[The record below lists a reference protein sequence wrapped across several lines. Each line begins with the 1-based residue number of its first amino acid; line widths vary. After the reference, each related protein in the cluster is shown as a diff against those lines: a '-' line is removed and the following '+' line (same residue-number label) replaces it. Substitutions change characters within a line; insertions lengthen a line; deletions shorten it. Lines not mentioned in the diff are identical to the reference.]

1 MMLELKRI
9 KEGRKNVEQIKKL
22 LGSRSGDNLAEYR
35 KIAADIIKNVRANG
49 DQAVLD
55 YTSRFDGVQ
64 FEASELEVTEAEI
77 KAALKE
83 VDADFI
89 EALKNAAANIEE
101 FHAEQKDKS
110 WQKQKKPG
118 IITGQVCRPLKKA
131 GVYVPGGR
139 AAYPSSVLMTVIPAK
154 VAGVEEI
161 IMLTPP
167 DKDGKVSPVILAAAE
182 IAGADR
188 IFKVGGAQA
197 VAAAAYGTET
207 IPGVDII
214 VGPGNIYVS
223 MAKELV
229 FGQVKIDMIAGPSEI
244 MIMAEKDSNPAYIAA
259 DLMSQA
265 EHDPLASSIL
275 VTDAP
280 ELIGEVEKELEKQ
293 IEKMSKK
300 DIIKESLENF
310 GLMIEVENQKAA
322 MEMINLVAPEHLE
335 LAVKNPFELL
345 PAVEN
350 AGSIFLGE
358 YTPEPIGDYYAGPN
372 HVLPTEGTARFFSP
386 LSVRDFLK
394 YSSFIYYT
402 KDAFLKD
409 SDDVITLAEGEGLTA
424 HANSIKVRKE
434 KLEGENNED

>member
-1 MMLELKRI
+1 MEMIVMLKMRRI
-9 KEGRKNVEQIKKL
+9 KNGRQNVEQVKEL
-22 LGSRSGDNLAEYR
+22 LESRSGDNLSKYR
-35 KIAADIIKNVRANG
+35 KIAADIIKNVQKNG

-55 YTSRFDGVQ
+55 YTSRFDGVE

-77 KAALKE
+77 EAALQE
-83 VDADFI
+83 VDQDFI
-89 EALKNAAANIEE
+89 NALKNAAANIED

-118 IITGQVCRPLKKA
+118 IITGQICQPLKKA

-167 DKDGKVSPVILAAAE
+167 DKEGKVSPVILAAAE

-197 VAAAAYGTET
+197 VAAAAYGTKT

-244 MIMAEKDSNPAYIAA
+244 MIMADKDSNPAYIAA

-280 ELIGEVEKELEKQ
+280 ELIEKVEKELAEQ

-300 DIIKESLENF
+300 EIIKESLENF
-310 GLMIEVENQKAA
+310 GLMIEVEDQEAA

-372 HVLPTEGTARFFSP
+372 HVLPTNSTARFFSP
-386 LSVRDFLK
+386 LSVRDFVK
-394 YSSFIYYT
+394 YSGFIHYSR
-402 KDAFLKD
+402 KALKEA
-409 SDDVITLAEGEGLTA
+409 SADVICLAEGEGLDA
-424 HANSIKVRKE
+424 HANSIRIRDE
-434 KLEGENNED
+434 K

>member
-1 MMLELKRI
+1 MIVMLKLKKI
-9 KEGRKNVEQIKKL
+9 SNGRKNVEQVKEL
-22 LGSRSGDNLAEYR
+22 LDSRSGDNLAKYR
-35 KIAADIIKNVRANG
+35 ETAAGILKNVQKNG
-49 DQAVLD
+49 DLAVLE
-55 YTSRFDGVQ
+55 YTSRFDGVD
-64 FEASELEVTEAEI
+64 FEASELEVKEAEI
-77 KAALKE
+77 EAALKE
-83 VDADFI
+83 VDQDFI
-89 EALKNAAANIEE
+89 KALKNAAANIKD

-118 IITGQVCRPLKKA
+118 IITGQICQPLKRA

-167 DKDGKVSPVILAAAE
+167 DKEGKVSPVILAAAK
-182 IAGADR
+182 IAGVDR
-188 IFKVGGAQA
+188 IFKIGGAQA

-280 ELIGEVEKELEKQ
+280 ELIEKVKEELEKQ
-293 IEKMSKK
+293 IKEMSKK

-310 GLMIEVENQKAA
+310 GLMIEVVNQEAA
-322 MEMINLVAPEHLE
+322 LEMINLVAPEHLE

-372 HVLPTEGTARFFSP
+372 HVLPTNSTARFFSP
-386 LSVRDFLK
+386 LSVRDFVK
-394 YSSFIYYT
+394 YSGFIHYS
-402 KDAFLKD
+402 KEALKEA
-409 SDDVITLAEGEGLTA
+409 SDDVICLAEGEGLDA
-424 HANSIKVRKE
+424 HANSIKIRKQ
-434 KLEGENNED
+434 DQ

>member
-1 MMLELKRI
+1 MELIVMKLKLKRI
-9 KEGRKNVEQIKKL
+9 KNGRQNVEQVKEL
-22 LGSRSGDNLAEYR
+22 LESRSGDNLAQYR
-35 KIAADIIKNVRANG
+35 EIAADIIKNVQKSG

-55 YTSRFDGVQ
+55 YTSSFDGIE
-64 FEASELEVTEAEI
+64 FEASELEVKEAEI
-77 KAALKE
+77 EAALKE
-83 VDADFI
+83 VDQNFI
-89 EALKNAAANIEE
+89 NALKNAAANIED

-118 IITGQVCRPLKKA
+118 IITGQVCQPLKRA

-161 IMLTPP
+161 VMLTPP
-167 DKDGKVSPVILAAAE
+167 DKEGKVSPVILAAAQ

-197 VAAAAYGTET
+197 VAAAAYGTDT

-244 MIMAEKDSNPAYIAA
+244 MIMADKDSNPAYIAA

-280 ELIGEVEKELEKQ
+280 ELIEKVEKELAEQ

-300 DIIKESLENF
+300 EIIKESLENF
-310 GLMIEVENQKAA
+310 GLMIEVENQEAA

-372 HVLPTEGTARFFSP
+372 HVLPTNSTARFFSP
-386 LSVRDFLK
+386 LSVRDFVK
-394 YSSFIYYT
+394 YSGFIHYS
-402 KDAFLKD
+402 KEALKKA
-409 SDDVITLAEGEGLTA
+409 SDDVICLAEGEGLDA
-424 HANSIKVRKE
+424 HANSIRIRKE
-434 KLEGENNED
+434 NN

>member
-1 MMLELKRI
+1 MPKIRRVTD
-9 KEGRKNVEQIKKL
+9 GRKNIDQVKEL
-22 LGSRSGDNLAEYR
+22 LDSRSGDNLNKY
-35 KIAADIIKNVRANG
+35 KDIAADILRRVKEEG

-55 YTSRFDGVQ
+55 YTARFDGV
-64 FEASELEVTEAEI
+64 ELAASEMEVTKAEM
-77 KAALKE
+77 KAAAEE

-89 EALKNAAANIEE
+89 AALKKAAANIEE

-110 WQKQKKPG
+110 WQQQKKPG
-118 IITGQVCRPLKKA
+118 IITGQLCRALKKA

-161 IMLTPP
+161 IMLSPP
-167 DKDGKVSPVILAAAE
+167 DKEGKLSPVILAAAE
-182 IAGADR
+182 IAGVDK
-188 IFKVGGAQA
+188 IYKVGGAQA
-197 VAAAAYGTET
+197 IAAAAYGTKT
-207 IPGVDII
+207 IPAVDII

-280 ELIGEVEKELEKQ
+280 ELIEKVEKELKKQ

-310 GLMIEVENQKAA
+310 GLMIEVNNPEEAV
-322 MEMINLVAPEHLE
+322 EMINLVAPEHLE

-372 HVLPTEGTARFFSP
+372 HVLPTNSTARFFSP
-386 LSVRDFLK
+386 LSVRDFVK
-394 YSSFIYYT
+394 YSSFIYYN
-402 KDAFLKD
+402 KAALEEA
-409 SDDVITLAEGEGLTA
+409 SDDVICLAEGEGLDSHA
-424 HANSIKVRKE
+424 HSVRIRRD
-434 KLEGENNED
+434 N

>member
-1 MMLELKRI
+1 MFKIKRI
-9 KEGRKNVEQIKKL
+9 KNGRKNVEQVKNL
-22 LGSRSGDNLAEYR
+22 LDSRSGDNLSEYR
-35 KIAADIIKNVRANG
+35 DTAAAILKEVKAEG

-55 YTSRFDGVQ
+55 YTARFDGVK
-64 FEASELEVTEAEI
+64 FNASELEVTAAEI
-77 KAALKE
+77 QAALKE
-83 VDADFI
+83 VDSDFI
-89 EALKNAAANIEE
+89 DALKNAALNIED
-101 FHAEQKDKS
+101 FHSEQKDKS

-118 IITGQVCRPLKKA
+118 IITGQICQPLKRA

-167 DKDGKVSPVILAAAE
+167 DKKGHVSPVILAAAE
-182 IAGADR
+182 IAGVDR
-188 IFKVGGAQA
+188 IFKIGGAQA

-207 IPGVDII
+207 VPGVDII

-244 MIMAEKDSNPAYIAA
+244 MIMAEKGSDPAYIAA

-265 EHDPLASSIL
+265 EHDPLAASIL
-275 VTDAP
+275 VTEAP
-280 ELIGEVEKELEKQ
+280 GLIEEVEVELKKQ

-300 DIIKESLENF
+300 EIITESLTNF
-310 GLMIEVENQKAA
+310 GLMIEVESQEAA
-322 MEMINLVAPEHLE
+322 LEMINLVAPEHLE
-335 LAVKNPFELL
+335 LAVKKPFELL
-345 PAVEN
+345 PAVKN

-372 HVLPTEGTARFFSP
+372 HVLPTNSTARFFSP
-386 LSVRDFLK
+386 LSVRDFVK
-394 YSSFIYYT
+394 YSGFMYYSEQ
-402 KDAFLKD
+402 ALKEA
-409 SDDVITLAEGEGLTA
+409 SDDVICLAEGEGLDA
-424 HANSIKVRKE
+424 HANSVRIRKE
-434 KLEGENNED
+434 N

>member
-1 MMLELKRI
+1 MLNIKRI
-9 KEGRKNVEQIKKL
+9 KDGRKNVAEVKKL
-22 LGSRSGDNLAEYR
+22 LDSRSGDNLAQYR
-35 KIAADIIKNVRANG
+35 EKAADILKNVRVNG

-55 YTSRFDGVQ
+55 YTARFDGVE
-64 FEASELEVTEAEI
+64 FEASQLEVKQQEI
-77 KAALKE
+77 DRALKE
-83 VDADFI
+83 VDDDFI
-89 EALKNAAANIEE
+89 EALKNAAANIKE
-101 FHAEQKDKS
+101 FHMEQKDRS

-161 IMLTPP
+161 VMLTPP
-167 DKDGKVSPVILAAAE
+167 DKEGKVSPVILAAAE

-197 VAAAAYGTET
+197 VAASAYGTET
-207 IPGVDII
+207 IPAVDII

-244 MIMAEKDSNPAYIAA
+244 MIMAEEDSDPAYIAA

-280 ELIGEVEKELEKQ
+280 GLIAEVEKELEKQ

-300 DIIKESLENF
+300 DIIKESLENY
-310 GLMIEVENQKAA
+310 GLLIEVEDQKAA
-322 MEMINLVAPEHLE
+322 LEMINLVAPEHLE

-358 YTPEPIGDYYAGPN
+358 YTPEPVGDYYAGPN
-372 HVLPTEGTARFFSP
+372 HVLPTNSTARFFSP
-386 LSVRDFLK
+386 LSVRDFVK
-394 YSSFIYYT
+394 YSGFIHYS
-402 KDAFLKD
+402 KEALEEAG
-409 SDDVITLAEGEGLTA
+409 DDVICLAEGEGLDA
-424 HANSIKVRKE
+424 HANSVRIRR
-434 KLEGENNED
+434 ED

>member
-1 MMLELKRI
+1 MLKIKRI
-9 KEGRKNVEQIKKL
+9 KDGRKNVAQVKEL
-22 LGSRSGDNLAEYR
+22 LDSRSGDNLSQYR
-35 KIAADIIKNVRANG
+35 EIAADILKNVKANG
-49 DQAVLD
+49 DQAVLE
-55 YTSRFDGVQ
+55 YTSRFDGIK
-64 FEASELEVTEAEI
+64 FKASELEVTEAEI
-77 KAALKE
+77 KTAVKK
-83 VDADFI
+83 VDKDFI
-89 EALKNAAANIEE
+89 KALKNAAANIEE
-101 FHAEQKDKS
+101 FHVEQKDRS
-110 WQKQKKPG
+110 WQKLKKPG
-118 IITGQVCRPLKKA
+118 IITGQICQPLKKA

-161 IMLTPP
+161 VMLTPP
-167 DKDGKVSPVILAAAE
+167 DQEGKVSPVILAAAD
-182 IAGADR
+182 IAGVDR

-244 MIMAEKDSNPAYIAA
+244 MIMAEKDSNPAFIAA

-280 ELIGEVEKELEKQ
+280 ALIKEVEKELEEQ
-293 IEKMSKK
+293 ITGLNKK
-300 DIIKESLENF
+300 EIIKESLESF
-310 GLMIEVENQKAA
+310 GLMIEVEDQQAA
-322 MEMINLVAPEHLE
+322 LEMINLVAPEHLE

-358 YTPEPIGDYYAGPN
+358 YTPEPVGDYYAGPN
-372 HVLPTEGTARFFSP
+372 HVLPTNSTARFFSP
-386 LSVRDFLK
+386 LSVRDFVK
-394 YSSFIYYT
+394 YSGFIHYSQE
-402 KDAFLKD
+402 ALNEA
-409 SDDVITLAEGEGLTA
+409 SADVICLAEGEGLDA
-424 HANSIKVRKE
+424 HANSVRIRKE
-434 KLEGENNED
+434 N

>member
-1 MMLELKRI
+1 MLELKKI
-9 KEGRKNVEQIKKL
+9 SNGRKNVEQVKEL
-22 LGSRSGDNLAEYR
+22 LNSRSGDNLAKYR
-35 KIAADIIKNVRANG
+35 ETAAGILKNVQKNG
-49 DQAVLD
+49 DLAVLE
-55 YTSRFDGVQ
+55 YTSRFDGVD
-64 FEASELEVTEAEI
+64 FEASELEVEEAEI
-77 KAALKE
+77 EAALKE
-83 VDADFI
+83 VDQDFI
-89 EALKNAAANIEE
+89 KALKNAAANIKD

-118 IITGQVCRPLKKA
+118 IITGQICQPLKRA

-167 DKDGKVSPVILAAAE
+167 DKEGEVSPVILAAAK
-182 IAGADR
+182 IAGVDR
-188 IFKVGGAQA
+188 IFKIGGAQA

-280 ELIGEVEKELEKQ
+280 ELIDKVKEELEKQ
-293 IEKMSKK
+293 IKEMSKK

-310 GLMIEVENQKAA
+310 GLMIEVENQEAA
-322 MEMINLVAPEHLE
+322 LEMINLVAPEHLE

-372 HVLPTEGTARFFSP
+372 HVLPTNSTARFFSP
-386 LSVRDFLK
+386 LSVRDFVK
-394 YSSFIYYT
+394 YSGFIHYS
-402 KDAFLKD
+402 KEALKEA
-409 SDDVITLAEGEGLTA
+409 SDDVICLAEGEGLDA
-424 HANSIKVRKE
+424 HANSIKIRKQ
-434 KLEGENNED
+434 DQ

>member
-1 MMLELKRI
+1 MLKIKRI
-9 KEGRKNVEQIKKL
+9 KNGRKNVAQVKEL
-22 LGSRSGDNLAEYR
+22 LDSRSGDNLSQYR
-35 KIAADIIKNVRANG
+35 DIAADILKNVKANG
-49 DQAVLD
+49 DQAVLE
-55 YTSRFDGVQ
+55 YTSRFDGIK
-64 FEASELEVTEAEI
+64 FKASELEVTEAEI
-77 KAALKE
+77 KAAVKK
-83 VDADFI
+83 VDQDFI
-89 EALKNAAANIEE
+89 KALKNAAANIEE
-101 FHAEQKDKS
+101 FHAEQKDRS

-118 IITGQVCRPLKKA
+118 IITGQICQPLKKA

-167 DKDGKVSPVILAAAE
+167 DQEGKVSPVILAAAD
-182 IAGADR
+182 IAGVDR

-197 VAAAAYGTET
+197 IAAAAYGTET

-244 MIMAEKDSNPAYIAA
+244 MIMAEKDSNPAFIAA

-280 ELIGEVEKELEKQ
+280 ELIKEVEKELEEQ
-293 IEKMSKK
+293 ITGLNKK
-300 DIIKESLENF
+300 EIIKESLESF
-310 GLMIEVENQKAA
+310 GLMIEVEDQQAA
-322 MEMINLVAPEHLE
+322 LEMINLVAPEHLE

-358 YTPEPIGDYYAGPN
+358 YTPEPVGDYYAGPN
-372 HVLPTEGTARFFSP
+372 HVLPTNSTARFFSP
-386 LSVRDFLK
+386 LSVRDFVK
-394 YSSFIYYT
+394 YSGFIHYSQE
-402 KDAFLKD
+402 ALNEA
-409 SDDVITLAEGEGLTA
+409 SADVICLAEGEGLDA
-424 HANSIKVRKE
+424 HANSVRIRKE
-434 KLEGENNED
+434 N

>member
-1 MMLELKRI
+1 MLKIKRI
-9 KEGRKNVEQIKKL
+9 KDGRKNVAQVKEL
-22 LGSRSGDNLAEYR
+22 LDSRSGDNLSQYR
-35 KIAADIIKNVRANG
+35 EIAADILKNVKANG
-49 DQAVLD
+49 DQAVLE
-55 YTSRFDGVQ
+55 YTSRFDGIK
-64 FEASELEVTEAEI
+64 FKASELEVTEAEI
-77 KAALKE
+77 KTAVKK
-83 VDADFI
+83 VDKDFI
-89 EALKNAAANIEE
+89 KALKNAAANIEE
-101 FHAEQKDKS
+101 FHVEQKDRS
-110 WQKQKKPG
+110 WQKLKKPG
-118 IITGQVCRPLKKA
+118 IITGQICQPLKKA

-161 IMLTPP
+161 VMLTPP
-167 DKDGKVSPVILAAAE
+167 DQEGKVSPVILAAAD
-182 IAGADR
+182 IAGVDH

-244 MIMAEKDSNPAYIAA
+244 MIMAEKDSNPAFIAA

-280 ELIGEVEKELEKQ
+280 ALIKEVEKELEEQ
-293 IEKMSKK
+293 ITGLNKK
-300 DIIKESLENF
+300 EIIKESLESF
-310 GLMIEVENQKAA
+310 GLMIEVEDQQAA
-322 MEMINLVAPEHLE
+322 LEMINLVAPEHLE

-358 YTPEPIGDYYAGPN
+358 YTPEPVGDYYAGPN
-372 HVLPTEGTARFFSP
+372 HVLPTNSTARFFSP
-386 LSVRDFLK
+386 LSVRDFVK
-394 YSSFIYYT
+394 YSGFIHYSQE
-402 KDAFLKD
+402 ALNEA
-409 SDDVITLAEGEGLTA
+409 SADVICLAEGEGLDA
-424 HANSIKVRKE
+424 HANSVRIRKE
-434 KLEGENNED
+434 N

>member
-1 MMLELKRI
+1 MEMMKMLKIKRI
-9 KEGRKNVEQIKKL
+9 KNGRKNVAQVKEL
-22 LGSRSGDNLAEYR
+22 LDSRSGDNLSQYR
-35 KIAADIIKNVRANG
+35 DIAADILKNVKANG
-49 DQAVLD
+49 DQAVLE
-55 YTSRFDGVQ
+55 YTSRFDGIK
-64 FEASELEVTEAEI
+64 FKASELEVTEAEI
-77 KAALKE
+77 KAAVKK
-83 VDADFI
+83 VDQDFI
-89 EALKNAAANIEE
+89 KALKNAAANIEE
-101 FHAEQKDKS
+101 FHAEQKDRS

-118 IITGQVCRPLKKA
+118 IITGQICQPLKKA

-167 DKDGKVSPVILAAAE
+167 DQEGKVSPVILAAAD
-182 IAGADR
+182 IAGVDR

-197 VAAAAYGTET
+197 IAAAAYGTET

-244 MIMAEKDSNPAYIAA
+244 MIMAEKDSNPAFIAA

-280 ELIGEVEKELEKQ
+280 ELIEEVEKELEKQ
-293 IEKMSKK
+293 ITELSKK
-300 DIIKESLENF
+300 EIIKESLENF
-310 GLMIEVENQKAA
+310 GLMIEVEDQQAA
-322 MEMINLVAPEHLE
+322 IEMINLVAPEHLE

-358 YTPEPIGDYYAGPN
+358 YAPEPVGDYYAGPN
-372 HVLPTEGTARFFSP
+372 HVLPTNSTARFFSP
-386 LSVRDFLK
+386 LSVRDFVK
-394 YSSFIYYT
+394 YSGFIHYSQE
-402 KDAFLKD
+402 ALKEA
-409 SDDVITLAEGEGLTA
+409 SDDVICLAEGEGLDA
-424 HANSIKVRKE
+424 HANSVRIR
-434 KLEGENNED
+434 NEV

>member
-1 MMLELKRI
+1 MLKLKRI
-9 KEGRKNVEQIKKL
+9 KNGRKNVDQVKKL
-22 LGSRSGDNLAEYR
+22 LDSRSGDNLAQYR
-35 KIAADIIKNVRANG
+35 DVAADILKNVQKNG
-49 DQAVLD
+49 DKAVLD
-55 YTSRFDGVQ
+55 YTSRFDGVD
-64 FEASELEVTEAEI
+64 FKAADLEVKQEEI
-77 KAALKE
+77 DQALKE
-83 VDADFI
+83 VDQDFI
-89 EALKNAAANIEE
+89 DALKNAAANIED

-161 IMLTPP
+161 VMLTPP
-167 DKDGKVSPVILAAAE
+167 DKEGKVSPVILAAAE

-188 IFKVGGAQA
+188 IFKIGGAQA

-207 IPGVDII
+207 VPGVDII

-244 MIMAEKDSNPAYIAA
+244 MIMAEKDSDPAYIAA

-280 ELIGEVEKELEKQ
+280 ELIEKVEKELEKQ

-300 DIIKESLENF
+300 EIIKESLENF
-310 GLMIEVENQKAA
+310 GLLIEVEDQEAA

-372 HVLPTEGTARFFSP
+372 HVLPTNSTARFFSP
-386 LSVRDFLK
+386 LSVRDFVK
-394 YSSFIYYT
+394 YSGFIHYS
-402 KDAFLKD
+402 KEALKEA
-409 SDDVITLAEGEGLTA
+409 SDDVICLAEGEGLDA
-424 HANSIKVRKE
+424 HANSVRIRKDDQ
-434 KLEGENNED
+434 KS

>member
-1 MMLELKRI
+1 MLKLKKI
-9 KEGRKNVEQIKKL
+9 SNGRKNVEQVKEL
-22 LGSRSGDNLAEYR
+22 LDSRSGDNLAKYR
-35 KIAADIIKNVRANG
+35 ETAAGILKNVQKNG
-49 DQAVLD
+49 DLAVLE
-55 YTSRFDGVQ
+55 YTSRFDGVD
-64 FEASELEVTEAEI
+64 FEASELEVKEAEI
-77 KAALKE
+77 EAALKE
-83 VDADFI
+83 VDQDFI
-89 EALKNAAANIEE
+89 KALKNAAANIKD

-118 IITGQVCRPLKKA
+118 IITGQICQPLKRA

-167 DKDGKVSPVILAAAE
+167 DKEGKVSPVILAAAK
-182 IAGADR
+182 IAGVDR
-188 IFKVGGAQA
+188 IFKIGGAQA

-280 ELIGEVEKELEKQ
+280 ELIEKVKEELEKQ
-293 IEKMSKK
+293 IKEMSKK

-310 GLMIEVENQKAA
+310 GLMIEVVNQEAA
-322 MEMINLVAPEHLE
+322 LEMINLVAPEHLE

-372 HVLPTEGTARFFSP
+372 HVLPTNSTARFFSP
-386 LSVRDFLK
+386 LSVRDFVK
-394 YSSFIYYT
+394 YSGFIHYS
-402 KDAFLKD
+402 KEALKEA
-409 SDDVITLAEGEGLTA
+409 SDDVICLAEGEGLDA
-424 HANSIKVRKE
+424 HANSIKIRKQ
-434 KLEGENNED
+434 DQ

>member
-1 MMLELKRI
+1 MLELKKI
-9 KEGRKNVEQIKKL
+9 SNGRKNVEQVKEL
-22 LGSRSGDNLAEYR
+22 LNSRSGDNLAKYR
-35 KIAADIIKNVRANG
+35 ETAAGILKNVQKNG
-49 DQAVLD
+49 DLAVLE
-55 YTSRFDGVQ
+55 YTSRFDGVD
-64 FEASELEVTEAEI
+64 FEASELEVEEAEI
-77 KAALKE
+77 EAALKE
-83 VDADFI
+83 VDQDFI
-89 EALKNAAANIEE
+89 KALKNAAANIKD

-118 IITGQVCRPLKKA
+118 IITGQICQPLKRA

-167 DKDGKVSPVILAAAE
+167 DKEGKVSPVILAAAK
-182 IAGADR
+182 IAGVDR
-188 IFKVGGAQA
+188 IFKIGGAQA

-280 ELIGEVEKELEKQ
+280 ELIDKVKEELEKQ
-293 IEKMSKK
+293 IKEMSKK

-310 GLMIEVENQKAA
+310 GLMIEVENQEAA
-322 MEMINLVAPEHLE
+322 LEMINLVAPEHLE

-372 HVLPTEGTARFFSP
+372 HVLPTNSTARFFSP
-386 LSVRDFLK
+386 LSVRDFVK
-394 YSSFIYYT
+394 YSGFIHYS
-402 KDAFLKD
+402 KEALKEA
-409 SDDVITLAEGEGLTA
+409 SDDVICLAEGEGLDA
-424 HANSIKVRKE
+424 HANSIKIRKQ
-434 KLEGENNED
+434 DQ

>member
-1 MMLELKRI
+1 MKLNLKRI
-9 KEGRKNVEQIKKL
+9 KDGRRNVDQVKEL
-22 LGSRSGDNLAEYR
+22 LESRSGDNLAKYR
-35 KIAADIIKNVRANG
+35 ETAAGILKNVQKNG
-49 DQAVLD
+49 DLAVLE
-55 YTSRFDGVQ
+55 YTSRFDGVD
-64 FEASELEVTEAEI
+64 FEASELEVTDAEI
-77 KAALKE
+77 EAALKE
-83 VDADFI
+83 VDEDFI
-89 EALKNAAANIEE
+89 AALKNAAANIED

-118 IITGQVCRPLKKA
+118 IITGQICQPLKKA

-167 DKDGKVSPVILAAAE
+167 DQEGKVSPVILAAAD
-182 IAGADR
+182 IAGVDR

-197 VAAAAYGTET
+197 IAAAAYGTET

-244 MIMAEKDSNPAYIAA
+244 MIMAEKDSNPAFIAA

-280 ELIGEVEKELEKQ
+280 ELIEEVEKELEKQ
-293 IEKMSKK
+293 ITELSKK
-300 DIIKESLENF
+300 EIIKESLENF
-310 GLMIEVENQKAA
+310 GLMIEVEDQQAA
-322 MEMINLVAPEHLE
+322 IEMINLVAPEHLE

-358 YTPEPIGDYYAGPN
+358 YAPEPVGDYYAGPN
-372 HVLPTEGTARFFSP
+372 HVLPTNSTARFFSP
-386 LSVRDFLK
+386 LSVRDFVK
-394 YSSFIYYT
+394 YSGFIHYSQE
-402 KDAFLKD
+402 ALKEA
-409 SDDVITLAEGEGLTA
+409 SDDVICLAEGEGLDA
-424 HANSIKVRKE
+424 HANSVRIR
-434 KLEGENNED
+434 NEV

>member
-1 MMLELKRI
+1 MLKKI
-9 KEGRKNVEQIKKL
+9 KDGRKNVAEVKKL
-22 LGSRSGDNLAEYR
+22 LDSRSGDNLEKYR
-35 KIAADIIKNVRANG
+35 KTAADILKKVKNNG
-49 DQAVLD
+49 DKAVLD
-55 YTSRFDGVQ
+55 YTEKFDGIK
-64 FEASELEVTEAEI
+64 FASSQLKVTQKEI
-77 KAALKE
+77 DLGYNK
-83 VDADFI
+83 VDQDFI
-89 EALKNAAANIEE
+89 NALENAAENIED
-101 FHAEQKDKS
+101 FHSEQKESS

-118 IITGQVCRPLKKA
+118 MITGQICRPLKRA
-131 GVYVPGGR
+131 AVYVPGGR

-167 DKDGKVSPVILAAAE
+167 DKNGEVSPVILAAAK
-182 IAGADR
+182 IAGADS
-188 IFKVGGAQA
+188 IYKVGGAQA

-280 ELIGEVEKELEKQ
+280 ELIEKVEKELEKQ
-293 IEKMSKK
+293 IKKMSKK
-300 DIIKESLENF
+300 EIIKESLENF
-310 GLMIEVENQKAA
+310 GLMIEVEDQEAA

-335 LAVKNPFELL
+335 LAVKSPFELL

-358 YTPEPIGDYYAGPN
+358 YTPEPLGDYYAGPN
-372 HVLPTEGTARFFSP
+372 HVLPTNSTARFFSP
-386 LSVRDFLK
+386 LSVRDFVK
-394 YSSFIYYT
+394 YSGFIHYS
-402 KDAFLKD
+402 KEALKEA
-409 SDDVITLAEGEGLTA
+409 SDDVICLAEGEGLDA
-424 HANSIKVRKE
+424 HANSVRIRKQ
-434 KLEGENNED
+434 K

>member
-1 MMLELKRI
+1 MIKMLKIKRI
-9 KEGRKNVEQIKKL
+9 KDGRKNVAQVKEL
-22 LGSRSGDNLAEYR
+22 LDSRSGDNLSQYR
-35 KIAADIIKNVRANG
+35 EIAADILKNVKANG
-49 DQAVLD
+49 DQAVLE
-55 YTSRFDGVQ
+55 YTSRFDGIK
-64 FEASELEVTEAEI
+64 FKASELEVTEAEI
-77 KAALKE
+77 KTAVKK
-83 VDADFI
+83 VDKDFI
-89 EALKNAAANIEE
+89 KALKNAAANIEE
-101 FHAEQKDKS
+101 FHVEQKDRS
-110 WQKQKKPG
+110 WQKLKKPG
-118 IITGQVCRPLKKA
+118 IITGQICQPLKKA

-161 IMLTPP
+161 VMLTPP
-167 DKDGKVSPVILAAAE
+167 DQEGKVSPVILAAAD
-182 IAGADR
+182 IAGVDR

-244 MIMAEKDSNPAYIAA
+244 MIMAEKDSNPAFIAA

-280 ELIGEVEKELEKQ
+280 ALIKEVEKELEEQ
-293 IEKMSKK
+293 ITGLNKK
-300 DIIKESLENF
+300 EIIKESLESF
-310 GLMIEVENQKAA
+310 GLMIEVEDQQAA
-322 MEMINLVAPEHLE
+322 LEMINLVAPEHLE

-358 YTPEPIGDYYAGPN
+358 YTPEPVGDYYAGPN
-372 HVLPTEGTARFFSP
+372 HVLPTNSTARFFSP
-386 LSVRDFLK
+386 LSVRDFVK
-394 YSSFIYYT
+394 YSGFIHYSQE
-402 KDAFLKD
+402 ALNEA
-409 SDDVITLAEGEGLTA
+409 SADVICLAEGEGLDA
-424 HANSIKVRKE
+424 HANSVRIRKE
-434 KLEGENNED
+434 N

>member
-1 MMLELKRI
+1 MLNIKRI
-9 KEGRKNVEQIKKL
+9 KDGRKNVDQVKEL
-22 LGSRSGDNLAEYR
+22 LDSRSGDNLAQYR
-35 KIAADIIKNVRANG
+35 EIAAGILKNVQKNG
-49 DQAVLD
+49 DLAVLE
-55 YTSRFDGVQ
+55 YTERFDGVE
-64 FEASELEVTEAEI
+64 FEASELEVREEEI
-77 KAALKE
+77 EAALKE
-83 VDADFI
+83 VDEDFK
-89 EALKNAAANIEE
+89 EALKNAAANIED
-101 FHAEQKDKS
+101 FHAEQKDRS

-118 IITGQVCRPLKKA
+118 IITGQVCRQLKRA

-167 DKDGKVSPVILAAAE
+167 DKEGKVSPVILAAAE
-182 IAGADR
+182 IAGVDR
-188 IFKVGGAQA
+188 IFKIGGAQA

-207 IPGVDII
+207 VPGVDII

-244 MIMAEKDSNPAYIAA
+244 MIMAEQESDPAYIAA

-280 ELIGEVEKELEKQ
+280 ELIEKVEQELEKQ

-300 DIIKESLENF
+300 EIIKESLDNF
-310 GLMIEVENQKAA
+310 GLMIEVEDQEAA

-372 HVLPTEGTARFFSP
+372 HVLPTNSTSRFFSP
-386 LSVRDFLK
+386 LSVRDFVK
-394 YSSFIYYT
+394 YSGFVHYSRE
-402 KDAFLKD
+402 ALKEA
-409 SDDVITLAEGEGLTA
+409 SEDVICLAEGEGLDA
-424 HANSIKVRKE
+424 HANSVRIRN
-434 KLEGENNED
+434 EN

>member
-1 MMLELKRI
+1 MIKMLKIKRI
-9 KEGRKNVEQIKKL
+9 KDGRKNVAQVKEL
-22 LGSRSGDNLAEYR
+22 LDSRSGDNLSQYR
-35 KIAADIIKNVRANG
+35 EIAADILKNVKANG
-49 DQAVLD
+49 DQAVLE
-55 YTSRFDGVQ
+55 YTSRFDGIK
-64 FEASELEVTEAEI
+64 FKASELEVTEAEI
-77 KAALKE
+77 KTAVKK
-83 VDADFI
+83 VDKDFI
-89 EALKNAAANIEE
+89 KALKNAAANIEE
-101 FHAEQKDKS
+101 FHVEQKDRS
-110 WQKQKKPG
+110 WQKLKKPG
-118 IITGQVCRPLKKA
+118 IITGQICQPLKKA

-161 IMLTPP
+161 VMLTPP
-167 DKDGKVSPVILAAAE
+167 DQEGKVSPVILAAAD
-182 IAGADR
+182 IAGVDR

-244 MIMAEKDSNPAYIAA
+244 MIMAEKDSNPAFIAA

-280 ELIGEVEKELEKQ
+280 ALIKEGEKELEEQ
-293 IEKMSKK
+293 ITGLNKK
-300 DIIKESLENF
+300 EIIKESLESF
-310 GLMIEVENQKAA
+310 GLMIEVEDQQAA
-322 MEMINLVAPEHLE
+322 LEMINLVAPEHLE

-358 YTPEPIGDYYAGPN
+358 YTPEPVGDYYAGPN
-372 HVLPTEGTARFFSP
+372 HVLPTNSTARFFSP
-386 LSVRDFLK
+386 LSVRDFVK
-394 YSSFIYYT
+394 YSGFIHYSQE
-402 KDAFLKD
+402 ALNEA
-409 SDDVITLAEGEGLTA
+409 SADVICLAEGEGLDA
-424 HANSIKVRKE
+424 HANSVRIRKE
-434 KLEGENNED
+434 N

>member
-1 MMLELKRI
+1 MLKIKRI
-9 KEGRKNVEQIKKL
+9 KDGRKNVAQVKEL
-22 LGSRSGDNLAEYR
+22 LDSRSGDNLSQYR
-35 KIAADIIKNVRANG
+35 KIAADILKNVKANG
-49 DQAVLD
+49 DQAVLE
-55 YTSRFDGVQ
+55 YTSRFDGIK
-64 FEASELEVTEAEI
+64 FKASELEVTEAEI
-77 KAALKE
+77 KTAVKK
-83 VDADFI
+83 VDKDFI
-89 EALKNAAANIEE
+89 KALKNAAANIEE
-101 FHAEQKDKS
+101 FHVEQKDRS
-110 WQKQKKPG
+110 WQKLKKPG
-118 IITGQVCRPLKKA
+118 IITGQICQPLKKA

-161 IMLTPP
+161 VMLTPP
-167 DKDGKVSPVILAAAE
+167 DQEGKVSPVILAAAD
-182 IAGADR
+182 IAGVDR

-244 MIMAEKDSNPAYIAA
+244 MIMAEKDSNPAFIAA

-280 ELIGEVEKELEKQ
+280 ALIKEVEKELEEQ
-293 IEKMSKK
+293 ITGLNKK
-300 DIIKESLENF
+300 EIIKESLESF
-310 GLMIEVENQKAA
+310 GLMIEVEDQQAA
-322 MEMINLVAPEHLE
+322 LEMINLVAPEHLE

-358 YTPEPIGDYYAGPN
+358 YTPEPVGDYYAGPN
-372 HVLPTEGTARFFSP
+372 HVLPTNSTARFFSP
-386 LSVRDFLK
+386 LSVRDFVK
-394 YSSFIYYT
+394 YSGFIHYSQE
-402 KDAFLKD
+402 ALNEA
-409 SDDVITLAEGEGLTA
+409 SADVICLAEGEGLDA
-424 HANSIKVRKE
+424 HANSVRIRKE
-434 KLEGENNED
+434 N

>member
-1 MMLELKRI
+1 MEMIVMKLNLKRI
-9 KEGRKNVEQIKKL
+9 KDGRRNVDQVKEL
-22 LGSRSGDNLAEYR
+22 LESRSGDNLAKYR
-35 KIAADIIKNVRANG
+35 ETAAGILKNVQKNG
-49 DQAVLD
+49 DLAVLE
-55 YTSRFDGVQ
+55 YTFRFDGVD
-64 FEASELEVTEAEI
+64 FEASELEVTDAEI
-77 KAALKE
+77 EAALKE
-83 VDADFI
+83 VDEDFI
-89 EALKNAAANIEE
+89 AALKNAAANIED

-118 IITGQVCRPLKKA
+118 IITGQICQPLKKA

-167 DKDGKVSPVILAAAE
+167 DKEGKVSPVILAAAE

-188 IFKVGGAQA
+188 IFKIGGAQA

-207 IPGVDII
+207 VPGVDII

-244 MIMAEKDSNPAYIAA
+244 MIMAEKESNPAYIAA

-280 ELIGEVEKELEKQ
+280 ELIEKVEEELEKQ
-293 IEKMSKK
+293 IEKLSKK
-300 DIIKESLENF
+300 EIIKESLENF
-310 GLMIEVENQKAA
+310 GLMIEVEDQNAA

-372 HVLPTEGTARFFSP
+372 HVLPTNSTARFFSP
-386 LSVRDFLK
+386 LSVRDFVK
-394 YSSFIYYT
+394 YSGFIHYS
-402 KDAFLKD
+402 KEALKEA
-409 SDDVITLAEGEGLTA
+409 SDDVICLAEGEGLDA
-424 HANSIKVRKE
+424 HANSVRIRKE
-434 KLEGENNED
+434 D

>member
-1 MMLELKRI
+1 MLELKKI
-9 KEGRKNVEQIKKL
+9 SNGRKNVEQVKEL
-22 LGSRSGDNLAEYR
+22 LNSRSGDNLAKYR
-35 KIAADIIKNVRANG
+35 ETAAGILKNVQKNG
-49 DQAVLD
+49 DLAVLE
-55 YTSRFDGVQ
+55 YTSRFDGVD
-64 FEASELEVTEAEI
+64 FEASELEVEEAEI
-77 KAALKE
+77 EAALKE
-83 VDADFI
+83 VDQDFI
-89 EALKNAAANIEE
+89 KALKNAAANIKD

-110 WQKQKKPG
+110 WQKQKNPG
-118 IITGQVCRPLKKA
+118 IITGQICQPLKRA

-167 DKDGKVSPVILAAAE
+167 DKEGKVSPVILAAAK
-182 IAGADR
+182 IAGVDR
-188 IFKVGGAQA
+188 IFKIGGAQA

-280 ELIGEVEKELEKQ
+280 ELIDKVKEELEKQ
-293 IEKMSKK
+293 IKEMSKK

-310 GLMIEVENQKAA
+310 GLMIEVENQEAA
-322 MEMINLVAPEHLE
+322 LEMINLVAPEHLE

-372 HVLPTEGTARFFSP
+372 HVLPTNSTARFFSP
-386 LSVRDFLK
+386 LSVRDFVK
-394 YSSFIYYT
+394 YSGFIHYS
-402 KDAFLKD
+402 KEALKEA
-409 SDDVITLAEGEGLTA
+409 SDDVICLAEGEGLDA
-424 HANSIKVRKE
+424 HANSIKIRKQ
-434 KLEGENNED
+434 DQ

>member
-1 MMLELKRI
+1 MLKIKRI
-9 KEGRKNVEQIKKL
+9 KDGRKNIDQVKEL
-22 LGSRSGDNLAEYR
+22 LDSRSGDNLSQYR
-35 KIAADIIKNVRANG
+35 KIAADILKNVKANG
-49 DQAVLD
+49 DQAILE
-55 YTSRFDGVQ
+55 YTARFDGVE
-64 FEASELEVTEAEI
+64 FKASELEVTEAEI
-77 KAALKE
+77 KEAVKE
-83 VDADFI
+83 VESDFI
-89 EALKNAAANIEE
+89 AALKNAAANIEE
-101 FHAEQKDKS
+101 FHAEQKDRS

-118 IITGQVCRPLKKA
+118 IITGQICQPLKKA

-161 IMLTPP
+161 VMLTPP
-167 DKDGKVSPVILAAAE
+167 DQDGKISPVILAAAD
-182 IAGADR
+182 IAGVDR

-244 MIMAEKDSNPAYIAA
+244 MIMAEKDSNPAFIAA

-280 ELIGEVEKELEKQ
+280 ELIEEVEKELEKQ
-293 IEKMSKK
+293 IAELSKK
-300 DIIKESLENF
+300 EIIKESLENF
-310 GLMIEVENQKAA
+310 GLMIEVEDQQAA
-322 MEMINLVAPEHLE
+322 LEMINLVAPEHLE

-372 HVLPTEGTARFFSP
+372 HVLPTNSTARFFSP
-386 LSVRDFLK
+386 LSVRDFVK
-394 YSSFIYYT
+394 YSGFIHYSQE
-402 KDAFLKD
+402 ALKEA
-409 SDDVITLAEGEGLTA
+409 SADVICLAEGEGLDA
-424 HANSIKVRKE
+424 HANSVRIRNKS
-434 KLEGENNED
+434 

>member
-1 MMLELKRI
+1 MEMIMMKLNLKRI
-9 KEGRKNVEQIKKL
+9 KDGRQNVEQVKEL
-22 LGSRSGDNLAEYR
+22 LDSRSGENLSKYRETAAEIL
-35 KIAADIIKNVRANG
+35 KKVREKG
-49 DQAVLD
+49 DRAVLD
-55 YTSRFDGVQ
+55 YTSRFDGVD
-64 FEASELEVTEAEI
+64 FKASELEVTEAEI
-77 KAALKE
+77 ETALKE
-83 VDADFI
+83 VDQDFI
-89 EALKNAAANIEE
+89 EALKNAAANIED

-118 IITGQVCRPLKKA
+118 IITGQICQPLKKA

-167 DKDGKVSPVILAAAE
+167 DSQGKVSPVILAAAK

-197 VAAAAYGTET
+197 VGAAAYGTET

-280 ELIGEVEKELEKQ
+280 GLIEKVEKELEKQ

-300 DIIKESLENF
+300 EIIKESLENF
-310 GLMIEVENQKAA
+310 GLMIEVEDQEAA

-372 HVLPTEGTARFFSP
+372 HVLPTNSTARFFSP
-386 LSVRDFLK
+386 LSVRDFVK
-394 YSSFIYYT
+394 YSGFIHYSRE
-402 KDAFLKD
+402 ALKEA
-409 SDDVITLAEGEGLTA
+409 SADVICLAEGEGLDA
-424 HANSIKVRKE
+424 HANSVRIRKD
-434 KLEGENNED
+434 N